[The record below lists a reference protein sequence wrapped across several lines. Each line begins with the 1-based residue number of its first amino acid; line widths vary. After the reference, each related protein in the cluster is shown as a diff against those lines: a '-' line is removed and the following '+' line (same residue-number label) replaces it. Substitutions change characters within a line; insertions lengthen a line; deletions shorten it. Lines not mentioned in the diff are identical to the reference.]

1 MFSED
6 IQKKNTDRE
15 IEGNVLKR
23 LHLITKRKHMSLL
36 LAHKKN
42 NVYSKSTNI
51 PKSGYNSKEVI
62 KECLI

>member
-23 LHLITKRKHMSLL
+23 LQLITKRKHMSLL
-36 LAHKKN
+36 LAHKKIMFIQKAQIYLK
-42 NVYSKSTNI
+42 VDTIVK
-51 PKSGYNSKEVI
+51 K
-62 KECLI
+62 